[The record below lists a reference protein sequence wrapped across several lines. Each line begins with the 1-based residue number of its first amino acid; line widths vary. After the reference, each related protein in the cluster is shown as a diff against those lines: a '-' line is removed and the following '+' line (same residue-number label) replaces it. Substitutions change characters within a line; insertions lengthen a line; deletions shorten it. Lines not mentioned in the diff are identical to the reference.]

1 VGMSDYRY
9 GVHSRGS
16 DLWSL
21 GGKIGAQLV
30 QVAGFAVLA
39 RILAPSEFGILA
51 AAAVFV
57 GFAQVFSDLGLSS
70 AIVARKNLTP
80 EFLSTV
86 FVLNLS
92 GGILAAIVV
101 GSAGIPLARLLG
113 FPDLQWFIPLL
124 AVSLPLT
131 FSSAGSALLERS
143 FRFRALGI
151 SEIGAGLVGQ
161 AVGVGCA
168 IGGFGTV
175 SLAVIQPT
183 SALIFSVLTLLLS
196 GWRPRLQVS
205 ATCLR
210 EIVAYVWPLVSANFV
225 NYWARSIDNLLVAK
239 MFGADVLAF
248 YARSYQLML
257 APVMQA
263 NLALGR
269 VYQAVFASE
278 LDDGRRT
285 EIRYRHAEGDVA
297 LFGMMV
303 TAAVWPNV
311 HEIIVVL
318 FGSQWEPM
326 APLLGI
332 LSLSIAPQVVTSLNG
347 ALLRAASRTR
357 LLLWSGLINAISLAL
372 VLSVAAFWS
381 VSAMAWTIVVHA
393 FVAAP
398 VTILLTCRAL
408 RFAAREIAREVFR
421 VLPLPLAF
429 LLGQLVVRKLDPSPA
444 WLMVTCEA
452 LLILGSIVLAVLV
465 VRKRTALLCRELG
478 APTVLARTAS
488 GGPGQ

>member
-1 VGMSDYRY
+1 MGDYRY

-30 QVAGFAVLA
+30 QVGGFAVLA
-39 RILAPSEFGILA
+39 RVLAPSEFGILA

-57 GFAQVFSDLGLSS
+57 GFAQVFSDLGLGS

-92 GGILAAIVV
+92 GGIVAATLLGLA
-101 GSAGIPLARLLG
+101 GTPLAIWLHY
-113 FPDLQWFIPLL
+113 PDLQWFVPLL
-124 AVSLPLT
+124 AASLPLT
-131 FSSAGSALLERS
+131 FSPASSALLERS
-143 FRFRALGI
+143 FRFRALGM

-161 AVGVGCA
+161 IVGVGCA
-168 IGGFGTV
+168 LGGLGTA
-175 SLAVIQPT
+175 SLALMQPA
-183 SALIFSVLTLLLS
+183 SALTFSVSTLLLS

-205 ATCLR
+205 APCLR
-210 EIVAYVWPLVSANFV
+210 EIVAYAWPLVSANSV

-239 MFGADVLAF
+239 MFSADVLAY

-278 LDDGRRT
+278 LGDPRRT
-285 EIRYRHAEGDVA
+285 EVRYRHAEGDVA

-311 HEIIVVL
+311 REIIAVL
-318 FGSQWEPM
+318 FGSRWEPM
-326 APLLGI
+326 APLLAI

-347 ALLRAASRTR
+347 ALLKAASRTR
-357 LLLWSGLINAISLAL
+357 LLLWSGLLNAGSLAL
-372 VLSVAAFWS
+372 ALSVAAAFWG
-381 VSAMAWTIVVHA
+381 VRAMAWTIVLHA

-398 VTILLTCRAL
+398 VTLLLTCRAL
-408 RFAAREIAREVFR
+408 RFAAREVAREVVR
-421 VLPLPLAF
+421 VAPLPVAF
-429 LLGQLVVRKLDPSPA
+429 VLGQLVVRQLGSSAA
-444 WLMVTCEA
+444 WLVSGEV
-452 LLILGSIVLAVLV
+452 LVVLGSVALAVLV
-465 VRKRTALLCRELG
+465 VRKRTAVLRTQLG
-478 APTVLARTAS
+478 APPPLARTRS
-488 GGPGQ
+488 GDRSR